1 VTELDRAPLWLA
13 LDAAPPPVVTG
24 RILHI
29 SDLHLC
35 HTTAPVPLESLR
47 ELIPGLD
54 PEVMVVTGDLTHRGR
69 PAELERARELLQGLG
84 LTLLAVPGNHDIPYV
99 FPTRF
104 TRTREAWERVFGTA
118 QPVYT
123 SDRIAIVGMNSV
135 RPWRQQ
141 GGAIGA
147 SQLDRLAP
155 KLEGATAGA
164 LRVVALHH
172 HLAAPPWRAAHKR
185 PVRHRDLVLQRLVS
199 AGVELVLSGHVH
211 QSAAAEL
218 REFEVVDPDQRSS
231 IVLATA
237 AGFGRPRPDRRGEA
251 LGFNYYDFDPR
262 TISVVT
268 WSWSGGAFAE
278 VGRRTFQRGQR
289 DGASSLSASEAVD
302 QTILP
307 A

>member
-1 VTELDRAPLWLA
+1 M
-13 LDAAPPPVVTG
+13 TG

-29 SDLHLC
+29 SDLHLG
-35 HTTAPVPLESLR
+35 HTTTPEPLDGLR

-54 PEVMVVTGDLTHRGR
+54 PEILVVTGDLTHRGR
-69 PAELERARELLQGLG
+69 PAELERARELLESLG
-84 LTLLAVPGNHDIPYV
+84 PPLVAVPGNHDIPYV

-123 SDRIAIVGMNSV
+123 SDRLAIVGMNSV

-141 GGAIGA
+141 GGAIET

-155 KLEGATAGA
+155 KLEGAPAGA
-164 LRVVALHH
+164 LRAVVLHH
-172 HLAAPPWRAAHKR
+172 HLAAPPWRAARKR
-185 PVRHRDLVLQRLVS
+185 PVRHRDLVLQRLAF

-211 QSAAAEL
+211 QSAVAER
-218 REFEVVDPDQRSS
+218 REFEVVERDQRSS

-251 LGFNYYDFDPR
+251 LGFNFYDFDAR
-262 TISVVT
+262 SISVVT
-268 WSWSGGAFAE
+268 WSWSGGTFAE
-278 VGRRTFQRGQR
+278 VGRRTFQRSQR
-289 DGASSLSASEAVD
+289 DAGTRPITVRSR
-302 QTILP
+302 
-307 A
+307 

>member
-1 VTELDRAPLWLA
+1 M
-13 LDAAPPPVVTG
+13 TG

-29 SDLHLC
+29 SDLHLG
-35 HTTAPVPLESLR
+35 HATTPEALEDLR

-54 PEVMVVTGDLTHRGR
+54 PEILVVTGDLTHRGR
-69 PAELERARELLQGLG
+69 PAELERARELLESLS
-84 LTLLAVPGNHDIPYV
+84 LPLLAVPGNHDIPYV

-104 TRTREAWERVFGTA
+104 TRTREAWERVFATA

-123 SDRIAIVGMNSV
+123 SDRLVIVGMNSV

-141 GGAIGA
+141 GGALDS

-155 KLEGATAGA
+155 KLEGAPAGV

-185 PVRHRDLVLQRLVS
+185 PVRKRDLVLQRLVS

-211 QSAAAEL
+211 QSAVAER
-218 REFEVVDPDQRSS
+218 REFEVVEHDRRSS

-251 LGFNYYDFDPR
+251 LGFNFYEFDAES
-262 TISVVT
+262 ISVVT
-268 WSWSGGAFAE
+268 WSRSGGS
-278 VGRRTFQRGQR
+278 VW
-289 DGASSLSASEAVD
+289 
-302 QTILP
+302 
-307 A
+307 